1 MKISFS
7 LLDRW
12 NPFKVEKSRLDR
24 WAWTFIVFS
33 FCWTDLADYY
43 YWCDIKKLGVWVI
56 AALYFYIRFDVY
68 KKWKKPYMICGVLL
82 GIAGWV
88 YFLRVNFFSFY
99 IYFNYAMG
107 PVLIVWLPL
116 LFDSAV
122 QLYHNIR
129 SKKRMGL
136 SASAVFF
143 YVMTI
148 FILLSPCDELKYR
161 YVAVAVFLIPLCV
174 YDTGE
179 EFRKNLLLGIIN
191 GLCIGFVVS
200 QLYSFL
206 FVPYLYGHERYRS
219 YRYYTTF
226 AGESYIL
233 FFIALYIKYFLLK
246 SAGAKKWKSAL
257 FYLLA
262 VFDLSLMYLAGGR
275 APVLAVIFV
284 TFVFQGID
292 VFRRKKE
299 VGFLKKTVRTIW
311 NSALVG
317 ILSLVLFPVAF
328 CAVRY
333 MPEILNRPDYLDS
346 IYNRRYS
353 IVTNFLGSHY
363 QYDNE
368 YKQYYQGGMSDLDGM
383 TFAEALTFCL
393 GRIIPGADYIIP
405 DYFYEKAEQ
414 NKEDRYAQY
423 LELGYTTQE
432 DYDRYIYELENE
444 DEIIEAWPG
453 DNLDFLEP
461 DEETKGESE
470 LNPYFVNIYEAS
482 SMEVRSAIHR
492 FAIERL
498 NWTGHEY
505 GEFQFYE
512 GYSYTMELTVL
523 PHAHNVFLIMGYNYG
538 IPAMIAFIAMFAAAV
553 VSSVRTYLK
562 TKRLEELLPAMLIIG
577 MSIFGMYEM
586 AFDFLYDNAYT
597 VMILLCVVGLRTP
610 KKIIFQPSQ
619 KNS

>member
-1 MKISFS
+1 MEEMIKSWYAIAIPVGDCRVEDGAVT
-7 LLDRW
+7 LDPR
-12 NPFKVEKSRLDR
+12 NATVEKIKEPDKKADEGEAARILEKVREGGEIRLR
-24 WAWTFIVFS
+24 T
-33 FCWTDLADYY
+33 
-43 YWCDIKKLGVWVI
+43 
-56 AALYFYIRFDVY
+56 
-68 KKWKKPYMICGVLL
+68 
-82 GIAGWV
+82 
-88 YFLRVNFFSFY
+88 
-99 IYFNYAMG
+99 
-107 PVLIVWLPL
+107 
-116 LFDSAV
+116 
-122 QLYHNIR
+122 
-129 SKKRMGL
+129 GL
-136 SASAVFF
+136 S
-143 YVMTI
+143 
-148 FILLSPCDELKYR
+148 
-161 YVAVAVFLIPLCV
+161 
-174 YDTGE
+174 
-179 EFRKNLLLGIIN
+179 
-191 GLCIGFVVS
+191 
-200 QLYSFL
+200 
-206 FVPYLYGHERYRS
+206 
-219 YRYYTTF
+219 
-226 AGESYIL
+226 
-233 FFIALYIKYFLLK
+233 
-246 SAGAKKWKSAL
+246 
-257 FYLLA
+257 
-262 VFDLSLMYLAGGR
+262 
-275 APVLAVIFV
+275 AVIFV

-299 VGFLKKTVRTIW
+299 AGFLKKTVRTIW

-328 CAVRY
+328 CAVHY

-353 IVTNFLGSHY
+353 IVTNLLGSHY

-414 NKEDRYAQY
+414 NKKDRYAQY

-444 DEIIEAWPG
+444 EEIIEAWPG
-453 DNLDFLEP
+453 DQLDFLEI

-482 SMEVRSAIHR
+482 SMEIRSAIHQ
-492 FAIERL
+492 FAVERL

-512 GYSYTMELTVL
+512 GYAYTMELTVL

-562 TKRLEELLPAMLIIG
+562 TKRLEELLPSMLIIG
-577 MSIFGMYEM
+577 MSIFGMYEL

-597 VMILLCVVGLRTP
+597 VMILFCVVGLKNDVCKKTP
-610 KKIIFQPSQ
+610 VADHTLAGDRREM
-619 KNS
+619 NETV